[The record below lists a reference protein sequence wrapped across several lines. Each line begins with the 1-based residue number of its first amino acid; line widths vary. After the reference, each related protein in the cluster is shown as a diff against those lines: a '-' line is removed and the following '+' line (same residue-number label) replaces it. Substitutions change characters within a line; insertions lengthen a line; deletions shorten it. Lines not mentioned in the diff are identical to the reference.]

1 MKTFRHKKLQLV
13 FVVSIIKMFLTK
25 KFTSMVQISKS
36 SMQHSEQNLS
46 YVHNRVSYS
55 QILFNLFRIKIY
67 VNEKQTN
74 MMNGF

>member
-13 FVVSIIKMFLTK
+13 FVVSIIKVFLTK
-25 KFTSMVQISKS
+25 KFTTKVQISKS
-36 SMQHSEQNLS
+36 SMQHSVQNFS